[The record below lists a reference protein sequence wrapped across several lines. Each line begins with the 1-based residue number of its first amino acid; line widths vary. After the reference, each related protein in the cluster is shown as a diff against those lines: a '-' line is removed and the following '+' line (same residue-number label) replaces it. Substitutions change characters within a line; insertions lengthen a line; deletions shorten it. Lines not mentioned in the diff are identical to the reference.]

1 MTHAGAVAA
10 SLPPGLLFLQIAV
23 ILGVAI
29 GVGRLLARAQQPAV
43 VAQMIAGVMLG
54 PSLFG
59 LLLPDWQGALFP
71 RASIPVLS
79 GLGQVGVAIYMFGV
93 GFEIDFAFVKR
104 NLRSAAAVGFGG
116 VVFPLAIGA
125 LLGAFLVHDTRLFPA
140 LAHPWIAVVFF
151 AAAIAVTAFPV
162 MAAIITERGLLG
174 TAVAD
179 LCLVCGCFSDF
190 AAWSLLALVLAAL
203 VGNMAAASLTLAGAA
218 VYVAVVVLLVR
229 PLLARVFSRLE
240 GSEHG
245 GGWRDVVLMTVMFAG
260 AWSTELIG
268 IHAAFGTFVMGAAM
282 PRIAALGSAQER
294 LRPFVVAF
302 LLPLYFTSSGLN
314 TRVNL
319 LNNGNLI
326 FLTLLIV
333 FVACTSKGVVC
344 AAAAKLTGR
353 TTQQALAVGALM
365 NARGLVELVILS
377 IGLQHGVI
385 TPTLYAMMVVMTI
398 VTTIAASPALRWIYG
413 PLPLGQ
419 PAVRVSVPL
428 EPAPR
433 ETVATVEV

>member
-1 MTHAGAVAA
+1 MAH
-10 SLPPGLLFLQIAV
+10 GLLFLQIAV
-23 ILGVAI
+23 ILAVSI

-59 LLLPDWQGALFP
+59 LLLPHWQSALFP
-71 RASIPVLS
+71 RASIPVLG

-93 GFEIDFAFVKR
+93 GFEIDFGFVKR

-116 VVFPLAIGA
+116 VVVPLAVGA
-125 LLGAFLVHDTRLFPA
+125 LLGAYLVHDARLFPP
-140 LAHPWIAVVFF
+140 LAQPWVAVVFF
-151 AAAIAVTAFPV
+151 AAAMAVTAFPV
-162 MAAIITERGLLG
+162 MAAIIGERGLFG

-203 VGNMAAASLTLAGAA
+203 LGNMAAASVTLAGAA
-218 VYVAVVVLLVR
+218 AYVAVVVLVVR
-229 PLLARVFSRLE
+229 PLLARVFRDFAGDE
-240 GSEHG
+240 A
-245 GGWRDVVLMTVMFAG
+245 GGWRDVVLMTLMFAG

-282 PRIAALGSAQER
+282 PRVAALGSAQER

-314 TRVNL
+314 TRVDL
-319 LNNGNLI
+319 LGNGNLA
-326 FLTLLIV
+326 FLTVLVV

-344 AAAAKLTGR
+344 AVAAKLTGR
-353 TTQQALAVGALM
+353 STRQALAIGALM

-398 VTTIAASPALRWIYG
+398 VTTIAASPLLRLVYG
-413 PLPLGQ
+413 PLPPGE
-419 PAVRVSVPL
+419 PPPPRPL
-428 EPAPR
+428 ELPAR
-433 ETVATVEV
+433 EAVAAVEA

>member
-1 MTHAGAVAA
+1 MAPASAALA

-23 ILGVAI
+23 ILAVSIA
-29 GVGRLLARAQQPAV
+29 VGRLLARAQQPAV

-59 LLLPDWQGALFP
+59 LLLPHWQGALFP
-71 RASIPVLS
+71 RASIPVLG

-93 GFEIDFAFVKR
+93 GFEIDFGFVKR

-116 VVFPLAIGA
+116 VLVPLAVGA
-125 LLGAFLVHDTRLFPA
+125 LLGAYLVHDARLFPA
-140 LAHPWIAVVFF
+140 LAQPWVAVVFF
-151 AAAIAVTAFPV
+151 AAAMAVTAFPV
-162 MAAIITERGLLG
+162 MAAIIGERGLLG

-203 VGNMAAASLTLAGAA
+203 LGDMAAASVTLAGAA
-218 VYVAVVVLLVR
+218 VYVAVAVLVVR
-229 PLLARVFSRLE
+229 PLLARAFRGHESGE
-240 GSEHG
+240 G
-245 GGWRDVVLMTVMFAG
+245 GGWRDVVLMAVMFAG

-282 PRIAALGSAQER
+282 PRIAALGSVQER

-314 TRVNL
+314 TRVDL
-319 LNNGNLI
+319 LGNGSLV
-326 FLTLLIV
+326 FLTVLIV

-353 TTQQALAVGALM
+353 STRQALAVGALM

-398 VTTIAASPALRWIYG
+398 VTTIAASPLLRLAYG
-413 PLPLGQ
+413 PFPPGALPPPPALGL
-419 PAVRVSVPL
+419 PA
-428 EPAPR
+428 R
-433 ETVATVEV
+433 ETAEPVEA

>member
-1 MTHAGAVAA
+1 MTHASAA
-10 SLPPGLLFLQIAV
+10 LAPSPPGLLFLQIAV
-23 ILGVAI
+23 ILGLAI

-59 LLLPDWQGALFP
+59 LLLPDWQNALFP

-93 GFEIDFAFVKR
+93 GFEIDFAFVKSH
-104 NLRSAAAVGFGG
+104 LRSAAAVGFGG
-116 VVFPLAIGA
+116 VVFPLAVGA
-125 LLGAFLVHDTRLFPA
+125 LLGAYLVHDTRLFPP
-140 LAHPWIAVVFF
+140 LAHPWVAVMFF
-151 AAAIAVTAFPV
+151 AAAVAVTAFPV
-162 MAAIITERGLLG
+162 MAAIISERGLLG

-179 LCLVCGCFSDF
+179 LCLVCGCFSDL

-203 VGNMAAASLTLAGAA
+203 AGNMSGASVTLIGAV
-218 VYVAVVVLLVR
+218 VYVLAVVFVVR
-229 PLLARVFSRLE
+229 PLLERVFARAE
-240 GSEHG
+240 GDDHG
-245 GGWRDVVLMTVMFAG
+245 MPWRDVVLMTVMFAG

-282 PRIAALGSAQER
+282 PRIASLGSVQER

-302 LLPLYFTSSGLN
+302 LLPLYFTSSGLA
-314 TRVNL
+314 TRVDL
-319 LNNGNLI
+319 LNNGSLI

-413 PLPLGQ
+413 PLPLGSA
-419 PAVRVSVPL
+419 PARVPVPA
-428 EPAPR
+428 EPAR
-433 ETVATVEV
+433 EAAATVEV